1 MHLIHTFV
9 PFQPQKT
16 YAGGKRMGSYD
27 PLNENLHY
35 FVGESN
41 INQQSVS
48 GQYFKRMAVGLLIDV
63 ETSII
68 LDVNITMIS
77 NVAKNFVSAQ
87 MIGRNVLTES
97 NEILC
102 ALTRYHSSTQKSI
115 VAAFKQAVDCYQK
128 WYSTRL
134 QA

>member
-1 MHLIHTFV
+1 MS
-9 PFQPQKT
+9 
-16 YAGGKRMGSYD
+16 SYD
-27 PLNENLHY
+27 PRNENLHY

-77 NVAKNFVSAQ
+77 EVAKGFVCAQ
-87 MIGRNVLTES
+87 MIGRNVLREN

-102 ALTRYHSSTQKSI
+102 ALSRYHSSTQKSI
-115 VAAFKQAVDCYQK
+115 VAAYKQAVDSYQK
-128 WYSTRL
+128 WYSAQQQT
-134 QA
+134 